1 MQLLLTFSLI
11 KLHRAFIQHN
21 KPLSSTVQVTDISLF
36 TMITAV
42 RAQAI
47 NHYLFDSRFT
57 LEIQKV
63 VIILVLI
70 YVDD

>member
-1 MQLLLTFSLI
+1 MLPFVQNKYWDNLL
-11 KLHRAFIQHN
+11 KG

-42 RAQAI
+42 V
-47 NHYLFDSRFT
+47 
-57 LEIQKV
+57 IQKV

-70 YVDD
+70 

>member
-1 MQLLLTFSLI
+1 MLLFVQNKYGDNPL
-11 KLHRAFIQHN
+11 KG

-42 RAQAI
+42 RTQAI